1 MAESRIH
8 PVLMSGGAGSRL
20 WPLSREARP
29 KQLLRLTGE
38 RTLLQEAALR
48 GSDPRMFAPLIT
60 VANLHHRFA
69 VAEQLAELGVPF
81 RKPILEPVAR
91 NTAAAVAVAALA
103 AAREDPDALILVMPA
118 DHVVGD
124 PESFLAAVRAG
135 EPAAR
140 RGELVLFG
148 VRPTAPATGYGYI
161 HAGEDLDGAPGVQRV
176 RAFVE
181 KPGAEVAQ
189 AYLAGGEHLW
199 NAGIFLLPV
208 RAVLAELEAHAPE
221 VLAAARA
228 ALAGA
233 EEDADFVRLDEAALG
248 RAPSI
253 SIDHALLEKTKQTA
267 VAPVSC
273 GWTDVGSWSALWE
286 LGAEGARDNVV
297 VGDVLAERTHGSYLR
312 SEGPLIATVGVED
325 LIVIATPDAVLVAH
339 KAWDQDVKT
348 VVERLRA
355 LNHATVAPAPRPAP

>member
-48 GSDPRMFAPLIT
+48 GSDPELFAPLIT

-81 RKPILEPVAR
+81 TKPILEPVAR

-103 AAREDPDALILVMPA
+103 AGRDDPDALILVMPA
-118 DHVVGD
+118 DHVVSD
-124 PESFLAAVRAG
+124 PDSFLAAVRAG
-135 EPAAR
+135 EAAAR

-161 HAGEDLDGAPGVQRV
+161 HAGEALEGAPGVQRV

-181 KPGAEVAQ
+181 KPGAETAERYVS
-189 AYLAGGEHLW
+189 GGEHLW

-208 RAVLAELEAHAPE
+208 RTVLAELEAHAPE
-221 VLAAARA
+221 VLAASRA
-228 ALAGA
+228 ALAA
-233 EEDADFVRLDEAALG
+233 AQEDDDFVRLDEAALL
-248 RAPSI
+248 RSPSI
-253 SIDHALLEKTKQTA
+253 SIDHALFEKTARTA

-286 LGAEGARDNVV
+286 LGAETERDNVV
-297 VGDVLAERTHGSYLR
+297 VGDVVAEKTSGSYLR
-312 SEGPLIATVGVED
+312 SEGPLVATVGVED

-339 KAWDQDVKT
+339 KGHDQEVKT
-348 VVERLRA
+348 IVERLRA
-355 LNHATVAPAPRPAP
+355 LNHDTVASAG

>member
-1 MAESRIH
+1 MADARIH

-48 GSDPRMFAPLIT
+48 GSDPQMFAPLIT
-60 VANLHHRFA
+60 VANLAHRFT
-69 VAEQLAELGVPF
+69 VAEQLTELGVSF

-124 PESFLAAVRAG
+124 PACFLEAVRAG

-148 VRPTAPATGYGYI
+148 IRPTAPATGYGYI
-161 HAGEDLDGAPGVQRV
+161 HAGAAVEGAPGVQAV

-181 KPGAEVAQ
+181 KPKREAAE
-189 AYLAGGEHLW
+189 AYVAGGEHFW

-208 RAVLAELEAHAPE
+208 RTVLAELEAHAPE

-228 ALAGA
+228 AFEGA
-233 EEDADFVRLDEAALG
+233 HEDDDFVRLDEAALA

-253 SIDHALLEKTKQTA
+253 SVDHALMEKTPRTA
-267 VAPVSC
+267 VVPVSC

-286 LGAEGARDNVV
+286 LGAGGEADNVT
-297 VGDVLAERTHGSYLR
+297 VGDVLTEKTRGSYLR
-312 SEGPLIATVGVED
+312 SEGPLVATIGVED

-339 KAWDQDVKT
+339 KGHDQEVKT
-348 VVERLRA
+348 IVERLRA
-355 LNHATVAPAPRPAP
+355 LNHDTVAAA

>member
-1 MAESRIH
+1 MPDTRIR

-48 GSDPRMFAPLIT
+48 GSDPAMFAPLMT
-60 VANLHHRFA
+60 VANVAHRFA
-69 VAEQLAELGVPF
+69 VAEQLAELGAPF
-81 RKPILEPVAR
+81 EKPILEPVAR

-103 AAREDPDALILVMPA
+103 AAKDGPDALILVMPA

-124 PESFLAAVRAG
+124 PQSFLAAVRAG

-140 RGELVLFG
+140 RGALVLFG
-148 VRPTAPATGYGYI
+148 IEPTAPATGYGYI
-161 HAGEDLDGAPGVQRV
+161 HMGEADAQATGVRQV

-181 KPGAEVAQ
+181 KPQLDVAER
-189 AYLAGGEHLW
+189 YLAGGEHLW
-199 NAGIFLLPV
+199 NAGIFLLNV
-208 RAVLAELEAHAPE
+208 RTVLAEMETHAPQ

-228 ALAGA
+228 ALAA
-233 EEDADFVRLDEAALG
+233 AVEDADFVRLDEAELLK
-248 RAPSI
+248 APSI
-253 SIDHALLEKTKQTA
+253 SIDHALLEKTPRTA
-267 VAPVSC
+267 VTPVSC

-286 LGAEGARDNVV
+286 LGAGGPQDNVT
-297 VGDVLAERTHGSYLR
+297 VGDVVAEKTHRSYLR

-325 LIVIATPDAVLVAH
+325 LIVIATEDAVLVAH
-339 KAWDQDVKT
+339 KGCDQEVKT
-348 VVERLRA
+348 IVERLRA
-355 LNHATVAPAPRPAP
+355 LDHVTVAPA

>member
-1 MAESRIH
+1 MADARIH

-48 GSDPRMFAPLIT
+48 GSDPELFAPLIT
-60 VANLHHRFA
+60 VANVAHRFA
-69 VAEQLAELGVPF
+69 VAEQLAELGLPF
-81 RKPILEPVAR
+81 RKPILEPIAR

-103 AAREDPDALILVMPA
+103 AAREDADALILVMPA

-124 PESFLAAVRAG
+124 PASFQEAVRAG

-148 VRPTAPATGYGYI
+148 IRPTAPATGYGYI
-161 HAGEDLDGAPGVQRV
+161 HAGEPIEGAPGVQAV

-181 KPGAEVAQ
+181 KPGRETAE
-189 AYLAGGEHLW
+189 AYVAGGEHLW

-208 RAVLAELEAHAPE
+208 RTVLAELEAHAPE

-228 ALAGA
+228 AFRGA
-233 EEDADFVRLDEAALG
+233 HEDADFVRLDEAAL
-248 RAPSI
+248 AKSPSI
-253 SIDHALLEKTKQTA
+253 SVDHALMEKTPRTA
-267 VAPVSC
+267 VVPVSC

-286 LGAEGARDNVV
+286 LGSDGAADNVT
-297 VGDVLAERTHGSYLR
+297 VGDVMAEKTRGSYLR

-325 LIVIATPDAVLVAH
+325 LIVIATADAVLVAH
-339 KAWDQDVKT
+339 KGHDQDVKT
-348 VVERLRA
+348 IVERLRA
-355 LNHATVAPAPRPAP
+355 LNHDTVAPA

>member
-1 MAESRIH
+1 MADTRIH

-48 GSDPRMFAPLIT
+48 GSDPQMFAPLIT
-60 VANLHHRFA
+60 VANVAHRFA
-69 VAEQLAELGVPF
+69 VAEQLTELGVAF
-81 RKPILEPVAR
+81 TKPILEPVAR

-103 AAREDPDALILVMPA
+103 AEREDPDALILVMPA

-124 PESFLAAVRAG
+124 PQSFLEAVRAG

-161 HAGEDLDGAPGVQRV
+161 HTGEPVEGAPGVQKV

-181 KPGAEVAQ
+181 KPKRDVAEGYV
-189 AYLAGGEHLW
+189 AGGEHVW

-208 RAVLAELEAHAPE
+208 RTVLAELEVHAPQ

-228 ALAGA
+228 ALAA
-233 EEDADFVRLDEAALG
+233 AAEDADFIRLDEAELLK
-248 RAPSI
+248 APSI
-253 SIDHALLEKTKQTA
+253 SVDHALMEKTPRTA
-267 VAPVSC
+267 VVPMSV

-286 LGAEGARDNVV
+286 LGAAGAADNVT
-297 VGDVLAERTHGSYLR
+297 VGDVLLEKTTGSYLR
-312 SEGPLIATVGVED
+312 SEGPLVATVGVED
-325 LIVIATPDAVLVAH
+325 LIVIATSDAVLVAH
-339 KAWDQDVKT
+339 KGHDQDVKAI
-348 VVERLRA
+348 VERLRA
-355 LNHATVAPAPRPAP
+355 LGHDTVAPA

>member
-1 MAESRIH
+1 MADARIH
-8 PVLMSGGAGSRL
+8 PVIMSGGAGSRL
-20 WPLSREARP
+20 WPLSRDASP

-48 GSDPRMFAPLIT
+48 GSDPQMFAPLAIIAN
-60 VANLHHRFA
+60 VAHRFA
-69 VAEQLAELGVPF
+69 VAEQLTELGVPF
-81 RKPILEPVAR
+81 RKPILEPIAR

-103 AAREDPDALILVMPA
+103 VAEEEPEALILVMPA

-124 PESFLAAVRAG
+124 PARFLDAVKVG
-135 EPAAR
+135 EAAAR

-148 VRPTAPATGYGYI
+148 IRPTAPATGYGYI
-161 HAGEDLDGAPGVQRV
+161 HAGAPAEGAPGVQVV

-181 KPGAEVAQ
+181 KPHRGLAET
-189 AYLAGGEHLW
+189 YLAGGEHLW

-208 RAVLAELEAHAPE
+208 RTVLDEMAVHAPE

-228 ALAGA
+228 ALAEA
-233 EEDADFVRLDEAALG
+233 VEDEDFIRLDEAAFA

-253 SIDHALLEKTKQTA
+253 SIDHALMEKTSRTA

-273 GWTDVGSWSALWE
+273 GWTDVGSWSALWD
-286 LGAEGARDNVV
+286 LQAQGAADNVT
-297 VGDVLAERTHGSYLR
+297 VGDVVTEKTRGSYLR
-312 SEGPLIATVGVED
+312 SEGPLVATIGVED

-339 KAWDQDVKT
+339 KDHDQDVKR
-348 VVERLRA
+348 VVERLRV
-355 LNHATVAPAPRPAP
+355 LNHGSVAPA

>member
-1 MAESRIH
+1 MSDTRIH

-48 GSDPRMFAPLIT
+48 GSDPSIFAPLIT
-60 VANLHHRFA
+60 VANVAHRFA
-69 VAEQLAELGVPF
+69 VAEQLEEVGVAF
-81 RKPILEPVAR
+81 AKPILEPIAR

-103 AAREDPDALILVMPA
+103 AARTDPDALILVMPA
-118 DHVVGD
+118 HHVVGD
-124 PESFLAAVRAG
+124 PDSFLAAVRAG

-140 RGELVLFG
+140 AGELVLFG
-148 VRPTAPATGYGYI
+148 IRPTSPATGYGYI
-161 HAGEDLDGAPGVQRV
+161 HAGAAVEGAPGVQAV

-181 KPGAEVAQ
+181 KPDLARAQ
-189 AYLAGGEHLW
+189 AYVEGGEHLW

-208 RAVLAELEAHAPE
+208 RTVLAELERVAPE

-228 ALAGA
+228 AFEGA
-233 EEDADFVRLDEAALG
+233 AEDADFVRLDEAALA

-253 SIDHALLEKTKQTA
+253 SVDHALLEKTPRTA
-267 VAPVSC
+267 VVPVSC
-273 GWTDVGSWSALWE
+273 GWTDVGSWSALWA
-286 LGAEGARDNVV
+286 LGAGGPQDNVTVGEV
-297 VGDVLAERTHGSYLR
+297 VAEATTGSYLR
-312 SEGPLIATVGVED
+312 SEGPLVATVGVDD

-339 KAWDQDVKT
+339 KDRDQEVKA
-348 VVERLRA
+348 VVERLRK
-355 LNHATVAPAPRPAP
+355 LGHASVAPA

>member
-1 MAESRIH
+1 MADARIH

-20 WPLSREARP
+20 WPLSRDARP

-60 VANLHHRFA
+60 VANVAHRFA

-91 NTAAAVAVAALA
+91 NTAAAVAVAALSA
-103 AAREDPDALILVMPA
+103 AGEDPDALILVMPA

-124 PESFLAAVRAG
+124 PQSFLDAVRAG
-135 EPAAR
+135 EVAAR

-148 VRPTAPATGYGYI
+148 IRPTAPATGYGYI
-161 HAGEDLDGAPGVQRV
+161 HTGAPAPDAPGVQAV

-181 KPGAEVAQ
+181 KPRRELAE
-189 AYLAGGEHLW
+189 AYVAGGEHVW

-208 RAVLAELEAHAPE
+208 RTVLAELEVHAPA

-228 ALAGA
+228 ALNAA
-233 EEDADFVRLDEAALG
+233 VEDADFVRLDEAELA

-253 SIDHALLEKTKQTA
+253 SVDHALLEKTPRTA
-267 VAPVSC
+267 VVPLSC

-286 LGAEGARDNVV
+286 LGAAAGGDNVT
-297 VGDVLAERTHGSYLR
+297 VGEVLVEKTRGSYLR
-312 SEGPLIATVGVED
+312 SEGPLVATIGVED

-339 KAWDQDVKT
+339 KGHDQEVKT
-348 VVERLRA
+348 IVERLRA
-355 LNHATVAPAPRPAP
+355 LGHATVAPA

>member
-1 MAESRIH
+1 MPDTRIH

-48 GSDPRMFAPLIT
+48 GGDPAVFAPLMT
-60 VANLHHRFA
+60 VANVAHRFA
-69 VAEQLAELGVPF
+69 VAEQLSELGLPF
-81 RKPILEPVAR
+81 AKPILEPVAR

-103 AAREDPDALILVMPA
+103 TAREDPDALILVMPA
-118 DHVVGD
+118 DHVVCD
-124 PESFLAAVRAG
+124 PASFLAAVRAG

-148 VRPTAPATGYGYI
+148 ITPNAPATGYGYI
-161 HAGEDLDGAPGVQRV
+161 HMGGEVADAPGVRQV

-181 KPGAEVAQ
+181 KPKLDVAER
-189 AYLAGGEHLW
+189 YLAGGEHLW
-199 NAGIFLLPV
+199 NAGIFLLNV
-208 RAVLAELEAHAPE
+208 RTVLDEMAAHAPQ

-228 ALAGA
+228 ALDAA
-233 EEDADFVRLDEAALG
+233 HEDDDFVRLDEAELLK
-248 RAPSI
+248 APSI
-253 SIDHALLEKTKQTA
+253 SIDHALMEKTPRTA
-267 VAPVSC
+267 VVPVSC

-286 LGAEGARDNVV
+286 LGAAGAEDNVT
-297 VGDVLAERTHGSYLR
+297 VGDVLAEKTHGSYLR
-312 SEGPLIATVGVED
+312 SEGPLIATVGVDD
-325 LIVIATPDAVLVAH
+325 LIVIATGDAVLVAH
-339 KAWDQDVKT
+339 KGMDQEVKT

-355 LNHATVAPAPRPAP
+355 LGHATVAADSGA